1 MFYFYLGTVSTVNEN
16 TINHQNPHIA
26 PTAVHV
32 ALLFIMF
39 SEGGPDIYLHLYEGE
54 NEGYL

>member
-1 MFYFYLGTVSTVNEN
+1 MKILSITKTLIHS
-16 TINHQNPHIA
+16 IA
-26 PTAVHV
+26 PAAVHV